1 MLTLFSNEE
10 RIIFNAYS
18 KIKLGEAYYIF
29 GNGTYN
35 INIICIEGNKVSFPI
50 TSNKTMTLRNTQF
63 AKVITDNLDSIPDYD
78 GELKE
83 I

>member
-1 MLTLFSNEE
+1 
-10 RIIFNAYS
+10 
-18 KIKLGEAYYIF
+18 
-29 GNGTYN
+29 
-35 INIICIEGNKVSFPI
+35 
-50 TSNKTMTLRNTQF
+50 MTLRNTQF